1 MVNVIF
7 QNQERR
13 EHAEFIAEKYGADM
27 RNPEMREAAEIAAA
41 RTQEVVRTA
50 DGERR
55 RYFY

>member
-41 RTQEVVRTA
+41 R
-50 DGERR
+50 